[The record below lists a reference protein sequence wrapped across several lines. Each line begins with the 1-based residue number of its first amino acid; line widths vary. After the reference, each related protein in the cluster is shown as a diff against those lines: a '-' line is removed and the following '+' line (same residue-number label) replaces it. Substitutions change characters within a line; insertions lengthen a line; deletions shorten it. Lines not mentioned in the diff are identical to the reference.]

1 MMTTACYAGMDY
13 EDQSTRLDGFA
24 KTIRETPGVTACLVG
39 FFLPR
44 DARQRVQIFLQQ
56 QRDYLVSR
64 VASKHRA
71 SRLSLDERSGFGRW
85 ICEWFIRGLA
95 AK

>member
-56 QRDYLVSR
+56 QRDYLVSKGGLK
-64 VASKHRA
+64 ASSIAVVSRRA
-71 SRLSLDERSGFGRW
+71 LRFRSVD
-85 ICEWFIRGLA
+85 L
-95 AK
+95 